1 MVDWFGD
8 FYRSSRWVSEEL
20 KGYSAACW
28 DSLEAVLQELRAK
41 AVHDPASGTE
51 SWVASCTVAVRWKI

>member
-1 MVDWFGD
+1 MVDWFRD
-8 FYRSSRWVSEEL
+8 FYKSSRWVSEEL

-28 DSLEAVLQELRAK
+28 DSVEAVLKELRVK
-41 AVHDPASGTE
+41 AVHHSVSATK